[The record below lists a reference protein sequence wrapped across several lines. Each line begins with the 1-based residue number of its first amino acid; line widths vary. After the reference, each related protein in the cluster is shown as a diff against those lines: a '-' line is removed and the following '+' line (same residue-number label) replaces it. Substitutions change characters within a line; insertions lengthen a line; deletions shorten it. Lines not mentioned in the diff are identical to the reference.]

1 MIARICGDYLAVV
14 AVAVALHTVV
24 EPFYHTYDSAELYGE
39 IWGIL
44 DWFMA
49 LAILLGIWFAYQ
61 MKSGESERESSGGIT
76 RGLAFSNLLFYG
88 FLYVAILFFWNWF
101 MHLSPGAPSPDGG
114 KVLLVWLIVDAG
126 LPLLAGSLGIHLIRE
141 SSAVEPES

>member
-1 MIARICGDYLAVV
+1 MIARICGVYLVVV
-14 AVAVALHTVV
+14 AVAVAVHTVV
-24 EPFYHTYDSAELYGE
+24 EPFYHSNDSAALYGE

-49 LAILLGIWFAYQ
+49 LSIVLGIWFAYQ
-61 MKSGESERESSGGIT
+61 MKSSDADRASSGGIT

-101 MHLSPGAPSPDGG
+101 MHLNPGAPSPDGG

-126 LPLLAGSLGIHLIRE
+126 LPLLAGSLGFHLVRE
-141 SSAVEPES
+141 SSAVDSES